1 MRYALVLLLA
11 VLSGAQE
18 LPESPRPQ
26 ARIDYSE
33 HLTWKQT
40 FKSKRLWLSEGVM
53 AGSMAFDIKST
64 LDGQDR
70 CPWLVEKNQF
80 WGVGPRPTP
89 WQLTR
94 RDVAVFGIVSGVNLL
109 ASKYLSP
116 WVTFGPAAGFS
127 ARHIQGGVEWMN
139 CR

>member
-1 MRYALVLLLA
+1 
-11 VLSGAQE
+11 
-18 LPESPRPQ
+18 
-26 ARIDYSE
+26 
-33 HLTWKQT
+33 
-40 FKSKRLWLSEGVM
+40 M